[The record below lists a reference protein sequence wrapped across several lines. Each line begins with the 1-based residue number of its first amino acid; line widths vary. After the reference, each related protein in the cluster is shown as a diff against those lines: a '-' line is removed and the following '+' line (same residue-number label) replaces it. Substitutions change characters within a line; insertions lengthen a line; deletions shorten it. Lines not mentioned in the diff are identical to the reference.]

1 MPHHASPST
10 MGAWTKVVISWV
22 AWARVSLLVWV
33 MSGWCF
39 PVGGGAAAIPSHL
52 TTEPYIYTGPTT
64 PSPSPPPPPKDFEV
78 TYREVMA
85 SYINVTI
92 SYNATLNFT
101 KIHVRFEDP
110 VDFSNHFISIP
121 IGGNGVDPYSMYDP
135 ASGRLGFKYKVA
147 GFRRRR
153 RYIVIFTG
161 FQEKEKVAQT
171 HINVLSGND
180 DGEDSIYNLTG
191 IFLVL
196 GISTIIMCVIM
207 VCVGYEKLIHNKTE
221 DCFAFICCR
230 RKKRRIPKA
239 SISPEPLMV
248 DDGRGMDETSSLDS
262 NPRY

>member
-1 MPHHASPST
+1 MPHHASPPT
-10 MGAWTKVVISWV
+10 MGTWSAIVKSWV
-22 AWARVSLLVWV
+22 VWARVSLFLWV
-33 MSGWCF
+33 LGGWCF
-39 PVGGGAAAIPSHL
+39 PVGGGAAAIPAHL

-64 PSPSPPPPPKDFEV
+64 TAPTPPPPPKDFEV
-78 TYREVMA
+78 LYKDVMA

-101 KIHVRFEDP
+101 KINVQFSDP
-110 VDFSNHFISIP
+110 VDSSNHFISIP
-121 IGGNGVDPYSMYDP
+121 IGGNGVDPTKLFSP

-161 FQEKEKVAQT
+161 FQGTEKVSQT

-196 GISTIIMCVIM
+196 GISTIIMVVVM
-207 VCVGYEKLIHNKTE
+207 VCVGYEKLIHNKSE
-221 DCFAFICCR
+221 ECCAFLCCR
-230 RKKRRIPKA
+230 RKKKKIPKA

-248 DDGRGMDETSSLDS
+248 TDGRPADETSSLDS